1 MSDNIRVGLIG
12 YGYASKTFHAPLI
25 AGTPGLELAV
35 ISSSD
40 ETKVKADWPTVT
52 VVSEPKHLFNDPNID
67 LIVIPTPNDTHF
79 PLAKAALEAG
89 KHVVVD
95 KPFTVTLSQAR
106 ELDALAK
113 SLGRVLSVFHNRRW
127 DSDFLTLK
135 GLLAEGVLGEV
146 AYFES
151 HFDRFRPQVRDRWR
165 EQGGPG
171 SGIWYD
177 LAPHLL
183 DQAITLFGLPV
194 SMTVDLAQL
203 RPGAQSTDY
212 FHAILS
218 YPQRRVILHG
228 TMLAAAESARYIVHG
243 SRGSYVKYGL
253 DPQEERLKNGERL
266 PQEDWGYDMR
276 DGVLTRVEGEERV
289 EETLLTVPGNYPA
302 YYAAIRDALN
312 GDGENP
318 VPASQAI
325 QAMELIELGIE
336 SAKHRATLCLAN
348 GGGVILTITSMAAE
362 NKNIN
367 MTSYASSKAAA
378 SHLVRNMAFDLGE
391 KNIRVNGIAPGAI
404 LTDALKSVITPE
416 IEQKM
421 LQHTPI
427 RRLGQPQDIANAAL
441 FLCSPAASWVSGQIL
456 TVSGGGVQELN

>member
-1 MSDNIRVGLIG
+1 MSDIIRVGVIG

-25 AGTPGLELAV
+25 AGTAGMALAA

-40 ETKVKADWPTVT
+40 ESKVKADWPNVD
-52 VVSEPKHLFNDPNID
+52 VVADPKRLFNDPNID

-106 ELDALAK
+106 ELDALAR
-113 SLGRVLSVFHNRRW
+113 SYGRLLSVFHNRRW

-135 GLLAEGVLGEV
+135 ALLADGALGEV

-151 HFDRFRPQVRDRWR
+151 HFDRFRPQVRNRWR

-183 DQAITLFGLPV
+183 DQAVNLFGLPV
-194 SMTVDLAQL
+194 SLTVDLAQL

-212 FHAILS
+212 FHAVLT
-218 YPQRRVILHG
+218 YPQRRVVLHG
-228 TMLAAAESARYIVHG
+228 TLLAAAESARYIVHG
-243 SRGSYVKYGL
+243 TRGSYVKYGL
-253 DPQEERLKNGERL
+253 DPQEERLKSGARL

-276 DGVLTRVEGEERV
+276 DGVLTRIDGEARK
-289 EETLLTVPGNYPA
+289 EETWLTLPGNYPA
-302 YYAAIRDALN
+302 YYAAIRDALM
-312 GDGENP
+312 GGGENP

-325 QAMELIELGIE
+325 RIMELIELGIE
-336 SAKHRATLCLAN
+336 SAKHRATLS
-348 GGGVILTITSMAAE
+348 LT
-362 NKNIN
+362 
-367 MTSYASSKAAA
+367 
-378 SHLVRNMAFDLGE
+378 
-391 KNIRVNGIAPGAI
+391 
-404 LTDALKSVITPE
+404 
-416 IEQKM
+416 
-421 LQHTPI
+421 
-427 RRLGQPQDIANAAL
+427 
-441 FLCSPAASWVSGQIL
+441 
-456 TVSGGGVQELN
+456 

>member
-228 TMLAAAESARYIVHG
+228 TMLAAAESARYILHG

-253 DPQEERLKNGERL
+253 DPQEERLKNGEEMFIIL
-266 PQEDWGYDMR
+266 DEILKGTNSMDKQKGSFSL
-276 DGVLTRVEGEERV
+276 VKQ
-289 EETLLTVPGNYPA
+289 LLQLKT
-302 YYAAIRDALN
+302 N
-312 GDGENP
+312 G
-318 VPASQAI
+318 I
-325 QAMELIELGIE
+325 I
-336 SAKHRATLCLAN
+336 ATHDLL
-348 GGGVILTITSMAAE
+348 
-362 NKNIN
+362 
-367 MTSYASSKAAA
+367 
-378 SHLVRNMAFDLGE
+378 LGE
-391 KNIRVNGIAPGAI
+391 LKKHFPNEISNYCFEADIQNDE
-404 LTDALKSVITPE
+404 LTFSYKLREGVAQNMNACFLM
-416 IEQKM
+416 QKM
-421 LQHTPI
+421 GI
-427 RRLGQPQDIANAAL
+427 NI
-441 FLCSPAASWVSGQIL
+441 
-456 TVSGGGVQELN
+456 E